1 MREAWEQQKNPL
13 YVWDAIQM
21 CLLPQDVDP
30 KEATIPDTLPDWCM
44 LYLARVAYE
53 IWMLVNQGLR
63 SPHPFHYGQPSHER
77 DELTPLQCVERL
89 PAILG
94 VSRPGW
100 NAFERLQAER
110 EREMDAAFAYGL
122 TMFGIK
128 SSAAEEKIADTRGIE
143 ELTTVAK
150 RISRGR
156 RAVSLQTAI
165 WLAMLVE
172 VKVKSKGHKAG

>member
-30 KEATIPDTLPDWCM
+30 KEATIPETLPDWCM

-53 IWMLVNQGLR
+53 IWMLVNQGLP
-63 SPHPFHYGQPSHER
+63 SPNPFHRGRPSPER
-77 DELTPLQCVERL
+77 DGLTPLQCVERL

-94 VSRPGW
+94 LSRPGW

-110 EREMDAAFAYGL
+110 EREMDAVFAHGL
-122 TMFGIK
+122 TMLGVT
-128 SSAAEEKIADTRGIE
+128 SSAAQERIADARGIE

-165 WLAMLVE
+165 WLAMVE
-172 VKVKSKGHKAG
+172 EVMAKSKRRKAG